1 MPRSPAP
8 PCWGSTSRTLL
19 ALQILLGLLALA
31 APVALYVGFASRDTF
46 RPSSPRSVVATFAL
60 GMLAC
65 IPAELCERALTGV
78 LGPRKLDVG
87 IDLAALVY
95 AYLVAAPLEE
105 ALKVAAATPAF
116 RLRVGQHRP
125 IDAISYAAAAALGFM
140 TLKSALFL
148 LGHPS
153 FSLIAPTRTALTTL
167 AATCLATWW
176 GFALGRD
183 GQGRMGGG
191 WFNGA
196 WALAAAGNAIAHH
209 VAFAR
214 GPASVLA
221 TIPIL
226 MVAGVLAWI
235 GVRDVLQRSA
245 EAEKIEPRER
255 EHEPKKPR
263 LLPLAP
269 PSLRAMRE
277 ALRRSERPLSFF
289 WIGLGMLVTTGMI
302 TAMLVGAVLLGRRL
316 GFQFAAIDRDASNA
330 VAPLLLLASAALLSF
345 LFAGWIVARAS
356 AARSVLEPAISA
368 LLAIVGT
375 IVLLGFAAP
384 VAVVIALACAPL
396 AFALACLG
404 AWLGLSD
411 A

>member
-1 MPRSPAP
+1 MFV
-8 PCWGSTSRTLL
+8 
-19 ALQILLGLLALA
+19 LQILLGLLALL
-31 APVALYVGFASRDTF
+31 APVAFSVGFASRDQL

-65 IPAELCERALTGV
+65 VPAELLERALTGV
-78 LGPRKLDVG
+78 LGPRKEVVG

-105 ALKVAAATPAF
+105 GLKVAAATPAF

-125 IDAISYAAAAALGFM
+125 VDVIMYAAAAALGFM

-148 LGHPS
+148 IGRP
-153 FSLIAPTRTALTTL
+153 FSLVDPARTALTTV
-167 AATCLATWW
+167 AATSLATWW

-183 GQGRMGGG
+183 PQGRMGGG

-196 WALAAAGNAIAHH
+196 WVLAAAGNAVAHH

-221 TIPIL
+221 TIPII
-226 MVAGVLAWI
+226 VAGAVIAVLGW
-235 GVRDVLQRSA
+235 RDVLARN
-245 EAEKIEPRER
+245 AEKAKVEPREHER
-255 EHEPKKPR
+255 EREREPKKSR
-263 LLPLAP
+263 RHPLAP
-269 PSLRAMRE
+269 PSLKAIRE
-277 ALRRSERPLSFF
+277 AMKRSDRGISFF
-289 WIGLGMLVTTGMI
+289 WIGLGMLVTTGVI
-302 TAMLVGAVLLGRRL
+302 TAMLVGAVVLGRRL
-316 GFQFAAIDRDASNA
+316 GFEFTAIDRDASNA
-330 VAPLLLLASAALLSF
+330 IAPLLLLASAALLSF

-368 LLAIVGT
+368 LLAIGGT
-375 IVLLGFAAP
+375 IVLLGLAAP

-396 AFALACLG
+396 AFGLACLG

>member
-1 MPRSPAP
+1 M
-8 PCWGSTSRTLL
+8 L
-19 ALQILLGLLALA
+19 ALQILIGLLALA
-31 APVALYVGFASRDTF
+31 APVALYVGFASREAW

-60 GMLAC
+60 GMLASV
-65 IPAELCERALTGV
+65 PAELCERALTGLV
-78 LGPRKLDVG
+78 GPRKVGVG

-125 IDAISYAAAAALGFM
+125 IDAIAYATAAALGFM
-140 TLKSALFL
+140 SLKSGLFL
-148 LGHPS
+148 IGQP
-153 FSLIAPTRTALTTL
+153 FSLIAPARTALTTL
-167 AATCLATWW
+167 TATCLATWW

-183 GQGRMGGG
+183 KQGRMGGG

-196 WALAAAGNAIAHH
+196 WVCAAGGNAVAHH

-214 GPASVLA
+214 GPAALLA
-221 TIPIL
+221 TLPIL
-226 MVAGVLAWI
+226 AFAAAIAWLAF
-235 GVRDVLQRSA
+235 RDVLQRGTDKPHI
-245 EAEKIEPRER
+245 EARER

-277 ALRRSERPLSFF
+277 ALKRSERPISFL
-289 WIGLGMLVTTGMI
+289 WIGIGMLVTTGVI

-316 GFQFAAIDRDASNA
+316 GFEFAAIDRDASNA
-330 VAPLLLLASAALLSF
+330 IAPLLLLASAALLSF

-368 LLAIVGT
+368 LLAIGGT
-375 IVLLGFAAP
+375 IVLLGLAAP

-396 AFALACLG
+396 AFGLACLG

>member
-1 MPRSPAP
+1 M
-8 PCWGSTSRTLL
+8 L

-31 APVALYVGFASRDTF
+31 APVALYVGFASRDTL

-65 IPAELCERALTGV
+65 VPAELCERALTGV
-78 LGPRKLDVG
+78 LGPRKLGVG

-148 LGHPS
+148 IGLP
-153 FSLIAPTRTALTTL
+153 FSLIAPARTALTTL

-191 WFNGA
+191 WFNAA

-214 GPASVLA
+214 GPASLLA

-226 MVAGVLAWI
+226 VVAGVLAWI

-245 EAEKIEPRER
+245 EAVKVEPRER

-316 GFQFAAIDRDASNA
+316 GFEFASIDRDASNA

-375 IVLLGFAAP
+375 IVLLGLAAP

>member
-1 MPRSPAP
+1 M
-8 PCWGSTSRTLL
+8 L

-31 APVALYVGFASRDTF
+31 APVALYVGFASRDTL

-65 IPAELCERALTGV
+65 VPAELCERALTGV
-78 LGPRKLDVG
+78 LGPRKLGVG

-148 LGHPS
+148 IGLP
-153 FSLIAPTRTALTTL
+153 FSLIAPARTALTTL

-191 WFNGA
+191 WFNAA
-196 WALAAAGNAIAHH
+196 WALATAGNAIAHH

-214 GPASVLA
+214 GPASLLA

-226 MVAGVLAWI
+226 VVAGVLAWI

-245 EAEKIEPRER
+245 EAGKVEPRER

-316 GFQFAAIDRDASNA
+316 GFEFASIDRDASNA

-375 IVLLGFAAP
+375 IVLLGLAAP